1 MTLNSSNLRADQATE
16 YQLQRKS
23 VLAGVISSL
32 VLFGISHPAYGA
44 PIGTRSHELKMVS
57 FVYPLMGTRTSSDFG
72 TRRHPV
78 IKRHRRHHD
87 GIDLAAPTGS
97 IIRSIASGRV
107 IYADPWGGYGNL
119 IVVQHDNGLTSH
131 YGHCHTSSVRVGQ
144 SVHAGDIIGT
154 VGSTG
159 LSTGPHLHFEIR
171 SHGKPEHP
179 ERYLPG
185 LATPAEG

>member
-1 MTLNSSNLRADQATE
+1 MPSLDKLSTKRTAA
-16 YQLQRKS
+16 YVWPRRGI
-23 VLAGVISSL
+23 LAGLVSSVIL
-32 VLFGISHPAYGA
+32 VGVSHSARGA
-44 PIGTRSHELKMVS
+44 PLGTRSHELKMVS
-57 FVYPLMGTRTSSDFG
+57 FVYPLMGTRRSSDFG
-72 TRRHPV
+72 ARHHPV
-78 IKRHRRHHD
+78 TKRYRRHHD

-119 IVVQHDNGLTSH
+119 VVVKHDNGLTSH
-131 YGHCHTSSVRVGQ
+131 YGHCHTTSVRVGQ

>member
-1 MTLNSSNLRADQATE
+1 
-16 YQLQRKS
+16 
-23 VLAGVISSL
+23 
-32 VLFGISHPAYGA
+32 
-44 PIGTRSHELKMVS
+44 MVS
-57 FVYPLMGTRTSSDFG
+57 FVYPLMGSRTSSDFG

-78 IKRHRRHHD
+78 TKRHRRHHD

-97 IIRSIASGRV
+97 IIRSIAAGRV

-119 IVVQHDNGLTSH
+119 VVVKHDNGLTSH
-131 YGHCHTSSVRVGQ
+131 YGHCATTSVMVGQ
-144 SVHAGDIIGT
+144 PVHAGDIIGT